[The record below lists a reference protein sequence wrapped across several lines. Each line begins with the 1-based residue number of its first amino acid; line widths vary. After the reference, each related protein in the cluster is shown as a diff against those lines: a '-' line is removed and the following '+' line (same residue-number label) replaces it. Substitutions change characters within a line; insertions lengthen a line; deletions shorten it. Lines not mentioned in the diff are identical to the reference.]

1 MRKYL
6 LASIVLVLAQVV
18 SAQVAPPSARPN
30 VIVFV
35 ADDLGYAD
43 IGAQRVAKDVKTPNI
58 DAIAT
63 AGTRF
68 TNGYVTCPICSPSR
82 AGLLSG
88 RYQTRFGHEFNPGQ
102 R

>member
-68 TNGYVTCPICSPSR
+68 TNGYVTCPAQEPTKLR
-82 AGLLSG
+82 AIG
-88 RYQTRFGHEFNPGQ
+88 RRH
-102 R
+102 RRSWS